1 MSLVLH
7 CGGATVTRDDVLNV
21 ITPEATK
28 THFPVPHSKLLE
40 SIERV
45 LQTES
50 GYQIT
55 KTTHA
60 LSHEGK
66 RYFGLL
72 EVQAPNGG
80 YADRTLMVGCRNSH
94 DRSFAIDFTL
104 GSRVF
109 VCDNLSFSGE
119 VKLDG
124 HVDRPGYIPNTS
136 RRKHTRH
143 AINDLSRMVS
153 ATVGRLGDHRKKQDL
168 RIAAYKTAEL
178 NDKDTH
184 DLVIKAVECKAIPG
198 QQIMA
203 VLEQWRKPAYEEFEP
218 RTMWSLFNGFTHVYK
233 EGSLELTRKRSQS
246 LHGLFDAYIGLAV

>member
-1 MSLVLH
+1 MSLMLH
-7 CGGATVTRDDVLNV
+7 CGGAVVTRDDVFNV
-21 ITPEATK
+21 TTPEATK
-28 THFPVPHSKLLE
+28 THFPVPHSRLLE
-40 SIERV
+40 AIEMV

-60 LSHEGK
+60 LSHEGQ
-66 RYFGLL
+66 RYFGVL
-72 EVQAPNGG
+72 EVQAPGGG
-80 YADRTLMVGCRNSH
+80 YDDRTLLVGCRNSH

-104 GSRVF
+104 GNRVF

-119 VKLDG
+119 VKLG
-124 HVDRPGYIPNTS
+124 EERSANRYIPTNT

-143 AINDLSRMVS
+143 AINDLPRLVS
-153 ATVGRLGDHRKKQDL
+153 ATVGKLGDHRQKQDL
-168 RIAAYKTAEL
+168 RINAYKAAEI

-203 VLEQWRKPAYEEFEP
+203 VLEQWRKPAHEEFSP

-246 LHGLFDAYIGLAV
+246 LHGLFDSYIGLAV